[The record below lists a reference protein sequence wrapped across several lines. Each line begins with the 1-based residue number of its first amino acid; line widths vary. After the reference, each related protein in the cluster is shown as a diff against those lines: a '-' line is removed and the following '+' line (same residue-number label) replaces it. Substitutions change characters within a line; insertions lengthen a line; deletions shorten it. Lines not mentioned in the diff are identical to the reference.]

1 MSEDGKSKSGH
12 WQSDLRSSS
21 SFLTIGVQL
30 AGSMLVYIF
39 IGYFLDR
46 WLDTEP
52 WFLIAGALVGMVAF
66 FVQLFKLVK
75 RLEADSKRAKEE
87 KEAGSKRAP
96 N

>member
-1 MSEDGKSKSGH
+1 
-12 WQSDLRSSS
+12 
-21 SFLTIGVQL
+21 
-30 AGSMLVYIF
+30 MLVYIF

-46 WLDTEP
+46 WLDTTP

-87 KEAGSKRAP
+87 RDSNTERTTD
-96 N
+96 